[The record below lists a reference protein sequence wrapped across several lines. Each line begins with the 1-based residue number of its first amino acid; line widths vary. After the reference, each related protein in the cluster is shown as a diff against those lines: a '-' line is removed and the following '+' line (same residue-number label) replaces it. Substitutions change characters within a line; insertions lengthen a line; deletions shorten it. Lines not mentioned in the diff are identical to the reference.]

1 MGRFPDNL
9 LSAEVIYMHYLHTI
23 EEIRR
28 GMKGVSDVA

>member
-23 EEIRR
+23 KEIRR
-28 GMKGVSDVA
+28 EMKGVSDAS